1 MNKKIIFL
9 IFLVLGVLEIFFD
22 FFTVLIKNTLLY
34 KKNKDMS
41 EKTKTN
47 IKLFFILVFFIG
59 FIYFLGQ
66 FVQVMARLFDIPLDG
81 GIFENLK

>member
-22 FFTVLIKNTLLY
+22 FFTVLIKNTLLH

-41 EKTKTN
+41 EKTN

-66 FVQVMARLFDIPLDG
+66 FVQVMARLFNIPLDG

>member
-22 FFTVLIKNTLLY
+22 FFTVLIKNTLLH
-34 KKNKDMS
+34 KRNKDMS
-41 EKTKTN
+41 EKTKSN
-47 IKLFFILVFFIG
+47 IKLFFILIFFIG

-66 FVQVMARLFDIPLDG
+66 FVQLMAKLFDIPLNV
-81 GIFENLK
+81 GIFKN

>member
-22 FFTVLIKNTLLY
+22 FFTVLIKNTLLH
-34 KKNKDMS
+34 KKNKDIN
-41 EKTKTN
+41 EKTKTT

-59 FIYFLGQ
+59 IIYFIGQ
-66 FVQVMARLFDIPLDG
+66 FVQVMARLFGISLDG